1 MCPVLLRA
9 GLASAALLMPT
20 LCLAQSPAEASAD
33 IVEERTKANLTVDN
47 TGTLKTATPEIVATP
62 TPIVSLNI
70 IDQKLALSLAVD
82 TWGQIA
88 ANERA
93 LESATS
99 EPLRSLILRRLETQR
114 AFATLLDSLTGGRT
128 TLAIEDARREIA
140 ADAANTKTKVVHFR
154 PLALHKNATAMMVRI
169 RMEILEAYLAE
180 VQSGLASKT
189 ADEFDRH
196 FLRGDV
202 LHQMQLLAM
211 LEVFERQASADF
223 AGVLKQEI
231 EAAREHLTRSR
242 QTLLQLETA
251 PLAGAPTTAVTLEQR

>member
-9 GLASAALLMPT
+9 SLATAALFVPA
-20 LCLAQSPAEASAD
+20 LCLAQSPVAGPVEG
-33 IVEERTKANLTVDN
+33 VEERTTANLPSTSAIV
-47 TGTLKTATPEIVATP
+47 PETIP
-62 TPIVSLNI
+62 TPAPEVSLNI

-93 LESATS
+93 LQSAAS
-99 EPLRSLILRRLETQR
+99 EPLRALITRRLDTQR
-114 AFATLLDSLTGGRT
+114 AFAALLDSLTGGRT
-128 TLAIEDARREIA
+128 TVAIEDARREIA
-140 ADAANTKTKVVHFR
+140 ADAATTKTKVVRFR

-180 VQSGLASKT
+180 VQAGLASKT

-211 LEVFERQASADF
+211 LEVFERQSSADF
-223 AGVLKQEI
+223 AGVISREI
-231 EAAREHLTRSR
+231 DAAREHLALSR
-242 QTLLQLETA
+242 QTLLQLETT
-251 PLAGAPTTAVTLEQR
+251 PLAATPTAAVPLDQR

>member
-9 GLASAALLMPT
+9 GLASAALLVPT
-20 LCLAQSPAEASAD
+20 LGLAQSPAEISVEVTESQV
-33 IVEERTKANLTVDN
+33 VEERTKANGLVGEPDPI
-47 TGTLKTATPEIVATP
+47 ATPAPE
-62 TPIVSLNI
+62 VSLNI

-99 EPLRSLILRRLETQR
+99 EPLRTLIARRLETQR
-114 AFATLLDSLTGGRT
+114 AFASLLDSLTGGRT
-128 TLAIEDARREIA
+128 TVAIEDARREIA
-140 ADAANTKTKVVHFR
+140 ADTATTKTKVVRFR
-154 PLALHKNATAMMVRI
+154 PLVLHKNATAMMVRI
-169 RMEILEAYLAE
+169 RLEILEGYLAE
-180 VQSGLASKT
+180 VQSGLSSKT
-189 ADEFDRH
+189 AGEFGCH

-223 AGVLKQEI
+223 AGVIKQEI
-231 EAAREHLTRSR
+231 AAAREHLVRSR
-242 QTLLQLETA
+242 QMLVQLETA
-251 PLAGAPTTAVTLEQR
+251 PLAGAPTAAVSLEQR

>member
-9 GLASAALLMPT
+9 GLASAALFVPT
-20 LCLAQSPAEASAD
+20 FSLAQSPAEASVEVPD
-33 IVEERTKANLTVDN
+33 TQVVEERTKANLPVGN
-47 TGTLKTATPEIVATP
+47 VTPEPVP
-62 TPIVSLNI
+62 TPAPVVSLNI

-93 LESATS
+93 LEAATS
-99 EPLRSLILRRLETQR
+99 EPLRTLIVRRLETQR
-114 AFATLLDSLTGGRT
+114 AFASLLDTLTGGRT
-128 TLAIEDARREIA
+128 TVAIEDARREIA

-169 RMEILEAYLAE
+169 RMEILESYLAE

-189 ADEFDRH
+189 AGEFDCH

-223 AGVLKQEI
+223 AGVIKQEI
-231 EAAREHLTRSR
+231 EAAREHLGRSR
-242 QTLLQLETA
+242 QTLVQLETA
-251 PLAGAPTTAVTLEQR
+251 PLAGAPTAAVTLEQH